1 MLILKKKTE
10 ITWKILKPGFVKI
23 ISYLLKFK
31 DSDVFDFSIFQK
43 GRLSQLR
50 KLVTSYDQ
58 MISHRVEKWK

>member
-1 MLILKKKTE
+1 MLILKEKTE